1 MIYLDNSA
9 SSFYK
14 PPCVV
19 NAVKNAL
26 EFLSANPGRSG
37 HPAAV
42 KAAALVF
49 AAREKCADFLGLKDS
64 DGIIFTDNCSG
75 ALNLAVLGTL
85 TNGGH
90 VVTTAFEHN
99 SVLRPLYELKSRG
112 KVTLSVAMPDKNG
125 VITADSIESLI
136 NEKTRLVIVNHVS
149 NVTGAIAPVAEIGKI
164 CRKKDIIFLVDAA
177 QSAGYLDIDMQSAN
191 IDLMAVAPHKGLH
204 APQGVGVLAVGE
216 RARKSLRP
224 IKFGGTG
231 TESYRLSQPT
241 DFPEGFETGTLPT
254 PAIAGLCAAI
264 SWCRKNELKNRE
276 TVNELSMLLRK
287 GLENTDGIKILSPPN
302 ALSGIIAFNIT
313 GAKSESVGDVLAAE
327 YDICVRAGLHCAPL
341 IHEAM
346 GTLKSGAVRVSL
358 GCDNTAG
365 EVKFFLKAIREIA
378 AQ

>member
-1 MIYLDNSA
+1 MIYMDNSA

-42 KAAALVF
+42 KAASLVL
-49 AAREKCADFLGLKDS
+49 ATREKCAEFLGLNDS
-64 DGIIFTDNCSG
+64 DGIVFTDNCSG
-75 ALNLAVLGTL
+75 ALNLAVLGSL
-85 TNGGH
+85 TRGGH

-99 SVLRPLYELKSRG
+99 SVLRPLFELKSRG
-112 KVTLSVAMPDKNG
+112 DITLSVAMPDKNG
-125 VITADSIESLI
+125 VITADSVESLI
-136 NEKTRLVIVNHVS
+136 NEKTRMVIVNHVS
-149 NVTGAIAPVAEIGKI
+149 NVTGAIAPVAEIGRI
-164 CRKKDIIFLVDAA
+164 CRKKDVIFLVDAA
-177 QSAGYLDIDMQSAN
+177 QSAGYLDIDMQREN
-191 IDLMAVAPHKGLH
+191 IDLLAVAPHKGLH

-231 TESYRLSQPT
+231 TESIRLSQPT

-254 PAIAGLCAAI
+254 PAIAGLCAAV
-264 SWCRKNELKNRE
+264 SWCRKNEIKNRE
-276 TVNELSMLLRK
+276 TVNELSIRLRK
-287 GLENTDGIKILSPPN
+287 GLYSIDGIKILSPPN
-302 ALSGIIAFNIT
+302 ALSGIVAFNLT
-313 GAKSESVGDVLAAE
+313 GLQSESVGDVLASE
-327 YDICVRAGLHCAPL
+327 YDVCVRAGLHCAPL

-365 EVKFFLKAIREIA
+365 EVDFFLKAMREIA
-378 AQ
+378 AS